1 MSDKS
6 IGKITEQTH
15 LVIANAE
22 DELINH
28 FAKQAAYYMRLNGEI
43 HDLNELE
50 SVDLSSL
57 IGDSVLLFIIN
68 TICRN
73 AVRKRLDPLHTT
85 YDKWVVDRVEGGQAG
100 QYRTEEIINV
110 ALEKLGDI
118 TNKVESIKNDLKAN
132 GITGILQDY
141 LRSNMFIS

>member
-43 HDLNELE
+43 HDPNELE
-50 SVDLSSL
+50 NVDLSSL
-57 IGDSVLLFIIN
+57 IGDSVLLFVIN

-73 AVRKRLDPLHTT
+73 AVRKCLEPLHAAH
-85 YDKWVVDRVEGGQAG
+85 DKWVVDRVESGKTG
-100 QYRTEEIINV
+100 QYRPEEIV
-110 ALEKLGDI
+110 DAALEKLGDT
-118 TNKVESIKNDLKAN
+118 TNKVEKIKNNLKAK

>member
-1 MSDKS
+1 MPDTS
-6 IGKITEQTH
+6 IGKITEQAH
-15 LVIANAE
+15 LVISNAE

-50 SVDLSSL
+50 GVDLSSL
-57 IGDSVLLFIIN
+57 IGDSVLLFVIN

-73 AVRKRLDPLHTT
+73 AVRKQLDHFHTT

-100 QYRTEEIINV
+100 QYSPEEIVNV
-110 ALEKLGDI
+110 ALEKLNDT
-118 TNKVESIKNDLKAN
+118 TNKVENIKKDLKAK